1 MRLAVLFDNLGP
13 YHLARLRAAAGCYD
27 LLAVEFASR
36 SCEYEWNE
44 SDACGLQKAVIH
56 QSGSS
61 DDLTSSEYQKRLFRV
76 LDDYNPSVVAVPGW
90 GSRGALLA
98 LKWCLLK
105 GIRGIVMSE
114 STPWDEKRRPF
125 RESVKRRIISRFSAA
140 LVGGTPQRDY
150 MEKLG
155 MPSDLITLGYDA
167 VDNSFF
173 AKKAEVLRGGRWFV
187 GKEERSYFLAS
198 ARFIPK
204 KNLFQLIRAYSL
216 YRELMKP
223 SSLDGRRS
231 TESRPWDLLLLG
243 DGALRSDLSR
253 LISDLGID
261 DHVQM
266 PGFKQYEEL
275 PPYYAHAGAFIHAS
289 TTEQW
294 GLVVNEAMASGLP
307 VLVSNRCGCAADL
320 VKEGENGWT
329 FDPTNEEQMANSM
342 RRISADDEGRFTM
355 GSRSREIISGWGPE
369 RFASGLSAAVNASF
383 NGPAPLIGVS
393 DRILF
398 AGLLGQ
404 F

>member
-13 YHLARLRAAAGCYD
+13 YHLARLRAAAGSYD
-27 LLAVEFASR
+27 LRAVEFASR
-36 SCEYEWNE
+36 SREYEWNE
-44 SDACGLQKAVIH
+44 SDARGLQKAVIH

-61 DDLTSSEYQKRLFRV
+61 DDLTVSEYQNRLFRV
-76 LDDYNPSVVAVPGW
+76 LDDYDPSAVAVPGW

-98 LKWCLLK
+98 LKWCLLR

-114 STPWDEKRRPF
+114 STSWDEKRRPF
-125 RESVKRRIISRFSAA
+125 REWVKRRIISSYSAA

-155 MPSDLITLGYDA
+155 MPSDLISLGYDA

-173 AKKAEVLRGGRWFV
+173 AKKAEEPGGGGWDV
-187 GKEERSYFLAS
+187 GNEKRPYFLAS
-198 ARFIPK
+198 ARFIQK
-204 KNLFQLIRAYSL
+204 KNLFQLLRAYAR
-216 YRELMKP
+216 YRELMN
-223 SSLDGRRS
+223 SSILDGRHS
-231 TESRPWDLLLLG
+231 SGSRPWDLLLLG
-243 DGALRSDLSR
+243 DGALRSDLSL

-261 DHVQM
+261 GHVQM

-275 PPYYAHAGAFIHAS
+275 PSYYAHAGAFIHAS

-329 FDPTNEEQMANSM
+329 FDPTNEEQMADCM
-342 RRISADDEGRFTM
+342 RRISADDEVRFAM
-355 GSRSREIISGWGPE
+355 GSRSREIIRGWGPD
-369 RFASGLSAAVNASF
+369 RFAAGLSAAVNASF
-383 NGPAPLIGVS
+383 DAPPPLIGVS

-398 AGLLGQ
+398 AALLGQ
-404 F
+404 L